1 MTLPKNKVSPSE
13 TEELRMA
20 AGAWLQEIRKAAGL
34 KQRDLAIALDFDYYT
49 FVSQL
54 ENGRGR
60 VPAHKYRDWARMVGV
75 DEKVF
80 AKKMLGFYDP
90 VSYDILFGDE
100 DSVASS

>member
-20 AGAWLQEIRKAAGL
+20 AGVWLQEIRKAAGL
-34 KQRDLAIALDFDYYT
+34 KQRDLASALDFEYYT

-60 VPAHKYRDWARMVGV
+60 IPQAKYRGWARAVGM

-80 AKKMLGFYDP
+80 AKKLLSFYDP
-90 VSYDILFGDE
+90 VFYDILFGDE
-100 DSVASS
+100 DQAA

>member
-1 MTLPKNKVSPSE
+1 MTLPKNKPSPSE

-20 AGAWLQEIRKAAGL
+20 AGAWLQEIRKEAGL
-34 KQRDLAIALDFDYYT
+34 KQRDLAIAVGFDYYT

-60 VPAHKYRDWARMVGV
+60 IPQTKYRDWAKAVGI

-80 AKKMLGFYDP
+80 AKKLLSFYEP
-90 VSYDILFGDE
+90 VFFDILFGDE
-100 DSVASS
+100 DSAASS